1 MQYFTHDTL
10 KQFSFKKWEV
20 VGEVGVNIFFL
31 EDICDIVFGLF
42 ETKIKQLTWFQLI
55 ILISSLK

>member
-10 KQFSFKKWEV
+10 KQISSKKWEV

-42 ETKIKQLTWFQLI
+42 ETKIKQLT
-55 ILISSLK
+55 